1 HEIDPNLYY
10 PKDYHPQ
17 LLPVW
22 PVSTDLVVPV
32 QTMPP
37 AMLNSMGEA
46 WRQKEANLEVLKK
59 EAAEKGTT
67 TKETGK
73 MATRWV

>member
-1 HEIDPNLYY
+1 MLATA
-10 PKDYHPQ
+10 Q
-17 LLPVW
+17 
-22 PVSTDLVVPV
+22 STPRYRGS
-32 QTMPP
+32 T
-37 AMLNSMGEA
+37 A

-73 MATRWV
+73 